1 MVKCLPAMWET
12 WVQSLGWEDPL
23 EKEMAT
29 HSSTLAWK
37 TPWTEEPGRL
47 QSVGSQRVGHD
58 WTTSLSLSLLT
69 CKMGITILHIHR
81 TGRIKL
87 DIYQS
92 FSMVLSA
99 KEGLFSR
106 FYYHHSPLE
115 SHQLS
120 SMTLP
125 PQSSF
130 LWLPSMYSL
139 SLGKFL
145 ISRRKILT
153 CCCPPCFTEN
163 TILLRFSFM
172 SLFEILSD

>member
-1 MVKCLPAMWET
+1 
-12 WVQSLGWEDPL
+12 
-23 EKEMAT
+23 MAP

-37 TPWTEEPGRL
+37 IPWTEEPGIL
-47 QSVGSQRVGHD
+47 QSMGLQRFGHD
-58 WTTSLSLSLLT
+58 WATSLSLSLLT

-99 KEGLFSR
+99 KKGLFNK

-120 SMTLP
+120 PMTLP

-130 LWLPSMYSL
+130 LWLPSMCSL

-145 ISRRKILT
+145 IFRRKILT
-153 CCCPPCFTEN
+153 CCFPPCFTEN
-163 TILLRFSFM
+163 PILLRFSFM
-172 SLFEILSD
+172 SSFKILSD

>member
-1 MVKCLPAMWET
+1 MLLP
-12 WVQSLGWEDPL
+12 G
-23 EKEMAT
+23 KN
-29 HSSTLAWK
+29 
-37 TPWTEEPGRL
+37 PWTEEPGRL
-47 QSVGSQRVGHD
+47 QKGSQRVRHD
-58 WTTSLSLSLLT
+58 WATLLSFFHSPLLLSLLT